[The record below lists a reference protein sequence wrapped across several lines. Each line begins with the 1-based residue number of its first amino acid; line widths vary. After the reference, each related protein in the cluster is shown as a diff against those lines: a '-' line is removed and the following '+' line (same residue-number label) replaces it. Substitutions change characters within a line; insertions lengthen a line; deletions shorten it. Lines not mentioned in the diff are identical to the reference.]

1 MFAPLVLC
9 LLVPPPGL
17 GQADAVPPDWRER
30 AAAGLEGMRESLT
43 AYAVDVRQ
51 TGRRRTKIGAP
62 LFPIR
67 EKITYAKDR
76 LGRIRISR
84 LGVRPRSVGDLTM
97 IPQTVESAYDGET
110 YRNLHGA
117 DRLTFGT
124 VSDRAS
130 TLKAGVDLGD
140 HLYEYFNQPIAEW
153 LLKPRGEE
161 AFVRRRPNG
170 DLEVRQPVRV
180 TDAGVGYAWRFVLRP
195 SARYFP
201 VERAAQISYPRRP
214 GRWHDYTRIS
224 TDQLE
229 TLADGAVVPTT
240 ATLTSYFTTAETAES
255 GGDFP
260 IAWERRVEFFDWRV
274 APTFPEG
281 HFDLEFGPGVDVRD
295 EIAGRTY
302 RTGGP
307 GREGAGRSGTD

>member
-1 MFAPLVLC
+1 MFVPLALC
-9 LLVPPPGL
+9 LLVPPPVAERG
-17 GQADAVPPDWRER
+17 DAVPPDWREE
-30 AAAGLEGMRESLT
+30 AAADLEGMRESLT

-51 TGRRRTKIGAP
+51 IGRRRTKIGAP

-76 LGRIRISR
+76 LGRIRVSR

-97 IPQTVESAYDGET
+97 IPEIVESAYDGET

-140 HLYEYFNQPIAEW
+140 HLYEYFNKPIAEL

-161 AFVRRRPNG
+161 ASVRRRPNG
-170 DLEVRQPVRV
+170 DLEVRLPARV
-180 TDAGVGYAWRFVLRP
+180 TEAGVGYACRFVLRP

-214 GRWHDYTRIS
+214 ERWHDYTRIS
-224 TDQLE
+224 AGGLQ
-229 TLADGAVVPTT
+229 TLADGAVVPTA

-260 IAWERRVEFFDWRV
+260 IAWERRVEFSDWQFE
-274 APTFPEG
+274 PTFPEG

-302 RTGGP
+302 RTG
-307 GREGAGRSGTD
+307 EAGRGRAERTRAE